1 MGVSL
6 LLVPLLG
13 LFIRELFPLQIYHVV
28 ILFPLLKDEIHR
40 KSEKDMTEA
49 ELKQREVDRE
59 YFHSNR
65 DKNKD
70 GVLDKV
76 IS

>member
-1 MGVSL
+1 
-6 LLVPLLG
+6 
-13 LFIRELFPLQIYHVV
+13 
-28 ILFPLLKDEIHR
+28 
-40 KSEKDMTEA
+40 MTEA

-70 GVLDKV
+70 GALDKV